1 MGSKPYFA
9 HTSCMPCVFDL
20 NMTSACLIMLTSMSS
35 ADAGIARRT
44 QSRREAVGKGWLR
57 G

>member
-1 MGSKPYFA
+1 
-9 HTSCMPCVFDL
+9 MPCVFDL
-20 NMTSACLIMLTSMSS
+20 NMTSACFIMLMSMSS
-35 ADAGIARRT
+35 ADAGMARRT